1 MRHGR
6 KINHLGRTA
15 SHRKAMMMNMACSL
29 IKSKRVNTTIAKAK
43 ALRKYVEPLITK
55 SKDDTTHSRRIVF
68 SYLQDKEAVTAL
80 FRDIAAKVNERPGG
94 YTRILKTGFRQ
105 GDAAD
110 MCFIELVDYNEAM
123 LGAKSDKKAKAPRTR
138 RGAAKKKV
146 VEAGTENTTEA
157 VTEKQE
163 KKPRASKKD
172 SEEKSE

>member
-15 SHRKAMMMNMACSL
+15 SHRKAMLMNMACSL

-80 FRDIAAKVNERPGG
+80 FRDIAAKINLRPGG

-110 MCFIELVDYNEAM
+110 MCFIELVDYNEVM
-123 LGAKSDKKAKAPRTR
+123 LGAKADKKAKVPRTR
-138 RGAAKKKV
+138 RGTTKKKNEIV
-146 VEAGTENTTEA
+146 ADVNTDGA
-157 VTEKQE
+157 VTEKPV
-163 KKPRASKKD
+163 KKMRIPKKD
-172 SEEKSE
+172 KEEKS